1 MSRNVHGH
9 CGLENRAGKNDPPGG
24 CLVSCGFIFG
34 LRREARCVEYGI
46 MAVRHM
52 NSAELNASL
61 KYLLTNYTNRV
72 FNLLSGLH
80 IMNVEQVIR
89 RTSGMEVAR
98 MNNAIPMNAANALE
112 AGKKRPGRKAAE
124 GNGWKTIWLK
134 ISAVSGR
141 AWDSLRN
148 SLRSGSASRWQRYP
162 NGNVAALSRTLR
174 TSWTSPNSFTYQ
186 WMR

>member
-124 GNGWKTIWLK
+124 FDRNPDYTLDNMILLDHLEKQTVYDDAGPTALDGLVNALEDCGPWISVGFRKK
-134 ISAVSGR
+134 AESAVE
-141 AWDSLRN
+141 
-148 SLRSGSASRWQRYP
+148 
-162 NGNVAALSRTLR
+162 AAR
-174 TSWTSPNSFTYQ
+174 Q
-186 WMR
+186 